1 VKLSRPDS
9 ARPTR
14 RYFGTIAG
22 QRLLRQSLVVLT
34 TFVAGYLVSVFWLF
48 PAPLRPKDRLVPRV
62 LDLGATQA
70 KTQIEADGFRFAV
83 QDRQPDPSV
92 PQGAVIWQDPPAG
105 VVAPPNTPVS
115 LILSEGPPD
124 VVVPDVAG
132 FPRALAERVLKAAG
146 FKVGK
151 DDTIPATSEP
161 GTVVQTRP
169 APGVGRVAGTPIGLV
184 ISSGPAEYVV
194 PALVG
199 LPLAEARA
207 LLQNAGLAA
216 GMVRRRARAGTVE
229 GVVLEQQPSAGAR
242 SPKGGRVD
250 LIVSRTEP

>member
-1 VKLSRPDS
+1 VKLSRPQS
-9 ARPTR
+9 ARPAP
-14 RYFGTIAG
+14 RYFATIAG
-22 QRLLRQSLVVLT
+22 QRLLRQSLVVGAA
-34 TFVAGYLVSVFWLF
+34 FVAGYLVSVFWLF

-62 LDLGATQA
+62 LDLGAAEA
-70 KTQIEADGFRFAV
+70 KTRIEADGFRFSV

-105 VVAPPNTPVS
+105 VVAPPNTPVA

-124 VVVPDVAG
+124 VVIPDVAG
-132 FPRALAERVLKAAG
+132 FPRPLAEKVLKAAG
-146 FKVGK
+146 FKVGR
-151 DDTIPATSEP
+151 DDTIPATSDP

-184 ISSGPAEYVV
+184 ISSGPAEFVV

-199 LPLAEARA
+199 LSLAEART
-207 LLQNAGLAA
+207 LLQNTGLAVGA
-216 GMVRRRARAGTVE
+216 IRRRARAGTVE

-242 SPKGGRVD
+242 SPRGGRVD

>member
-1 VKLSRPDS
+1 VKLSRPGS
-9 ARPTR
+9 ARPR
-14 RYFGTIAG
+14 RPFFGTIAG
-22 QRLLRQSLVVLT
+22 QRLLRQSAVVLVA
-34 TFVAGYLVSVFWLF
+34 FLAGYLVSVFWLF

-62 LDLGATQA
+62 LDLGATEA
-70 KTQIEADGFRFAV
+70 KTRIEGEGFRFAV

-132 FPRALAERVLKAAG
+132 FPRGLAEKVLKAAG
-146 FKVGK
+146 FKVGN

-169 APGVGRVAGTPIGLV
+169 APGVGRVAGTTIGLV
-184 ISSGPAEYVV
+184 ISSGPAEFVV

-199 LPLAEARA
+199 LPVAEART
-207 LLQNAGLAA
+207 LLQNTGLAV
-216 GMVRRRARAGTVE
+216 GMIRRRARPGTVE
-229 GVVLEQQPSAGAR
+229 GVVLEQQPAAGAR

-250 LIVSRTEP
+250 LIVSRPEP